1 MPKRLVV
8 AGILVSLSVSLAA
21 PAAAQSIEY
30 IDPAGGFTQ
39 VVTATAGGV
48 TTVHVSGQVGEGGGL
63 AMQSASLWQRIAQRL
78 EEAGGSFSDLVKT
91 TTYIVDL
98 DPATF
103 FALYQDGVP
112 PAVWNLDDHAA
123 STVIG
128 VPSLANDRFVVEVDA
143 VAVMGVGGQSVAR
156 EFIDPTRSFSQA
168 VTTRGSGPKTVYVS
182 GQVGRPGDAFA
193 EQADQAYANLKQRL
207 EAAGATVADLLKVT
221 VYIPGYGE
229 DNLRALGAVR
239 QKHGFT
245 DGSAPASTLLGIQSL
260 YASEAAIEVE
270 GVAVVR

>member
-1 MPKRLVV
+1 
-8 AGILVSLSVSLAA
+8 
-21 PAAAQSIEY
+21 
-30 IDPAGGFTQ
+30 
-39 VVTATAGGV
+39 
-48 TTVHVSGQVGEGGGL
+48 
-63 AMQSASLWQRIAQRL
+63 MQSASVWQRIAQRL
-78 EEAGGSFSDLVKT
+78 EDAGASFSDLVKT

-128 VPSLANDRFVVEVDA
+128 VPSLANDRFAVEVDA
-143 VAVMGVGGQSVAR
+143 VAVMGVGGKSVAR
-156 EFIDPTRSFSQA
+156 EFIDPTRSFYQA

-182 GQVGRPGDAFA
+182 GQVGRPGDPFA
-193 EQADQAYANLKQRL
+193 AQADQAYTNLQQLL

-221 VYIPGYGE
+221 VYVPGYGE
-229 DNLRALGAVR
+229 DNLRALSAVR